1 MHRSAIRAVLRRA
14 PQAARWGLALA
25 ALVAAPSLARGQS
38 AIIYGSLGNF
48 DISNDTG
55 KVCHGF
61 EIELEGVQPG
71 DVRAAFSSNRYGM
84 PEFLATPTGT
94 AVRYSATY
102 DAATGT
108 WSTRTI
114 QHTVPWFS
122 GQCYQWVPATY
133 EDGGCEHFGTYTVGN
148 ATKVTSRWLC
158 EDDTPGSLTPVD
170 PPTAVPYASYY
181 VVPPARPAEPAELVA
196 EVEAPEPAEAPEL
209 YGDAQW
215 IRTFVMQ
222 LPRELSL
229 DELMA
234 DNPGAVPMDPNQLE
248 SDYQILQD
256 EPASGSN
263 GNRRQKRNSGAI
275 EPTTRAIVR
284 RIETWSFTGSYD
296 PVTHEALCLD
306 LTCNVPDPT
315 EIGELLA
322 VQMTAAN
329 VEPDSVVVSVVGGGR
344 VGSADKAIDCGSKC
358 GSVYVAGAQV
368 TLTAKADSGSTFSGW
383 NGACAG
389 TGTCTV
395 AASGIVNVGAV
406 FATASTGGGGGG
418 GTGGGG
424 GGNGGGGGTAT
435 RTLSVK
441 TAGGKA
447 LLTSDVGG
455 INCGKTCSAAVAS
468 GTVVTLS
475 AAPEPGFQFV
485 SWTGACASNQPT
497 CTVAVTASGTAQ
509 ANFIK
514 P

>member
-1 MHRSAIRAVLRRA
+1 MTLSVISTAARRH
-14 PQAARWGLALA
+14 ARWGLALA
-25 ALVAAPSLARGQS
+25 ALVCAPAAGRAQS
-38 AIIYGSLGNF
+38 ALIYGSLSNF
-48 DISNDTG
+48 DIANDTG

-61 EIELEGVQPG
+61 EIELEGVAPG
-71 DVRAAFSSNRYGM
+71 DVRGAFSANRYGM
-84 PEFLATPTGT
+84 PQFVPTPTGT
-94 AVRYSATY
+94 VVRYAAQYDPAT
-102 DAATGT
+102 AA

-133 EDGGCEHFGTYTVGN
+133 EDGGCEHFGTYMVGN

-158 EDDTPGSLTPVD
+158 EDDTPGGLAPVD
-170 PPTAVPYASYY
+170 PPTAVPYAAYY
-181 VVPPARPAEPAELVA
+181 VAPPARADNPPQLVA

-215 IRTFVMQ
+215 IRTYVMQ

-229 DELMA
+229 EELMA
-234 DNPGAVPMDPNQLE
+234 DNPDAVPMNLNQLE
-248 SDYQILQD
+248 SDYQVIQD

-263 GNRRQKRNSGAI
+263 GNRRQKRNSGNI

-284 RIETWSFTGSYD
+284 RIETWSFTGNYD

-329 VEPDSVVVSVVGGGR
+329 VQPDSVVVSLVGGGR
-344 VGSADKAIDCGSKC
+344 VSSADRLIDCGNKC
-358 GSVYVAGAQV
+358 AASYSAGAV
-368 TLTAKADSGSTFSGW
+368 VSLTARAASGSTFSGW

-389 TGTCTV
+389 TGACTV

-406 FATASTGGGGGG
+406 FVTAPSGGGGGG
-418 GTGGGG
+418 GGATGGGG
-424 GGNGGGGGTAT
+424 GATT

-447 LLTSDVGG
+447 LVTSNVGG
-455 INCGKTCSAAVAS
+455 ISCGKTCSANVAS
-468 GTVVTLS
+468 GTVVTLT

-485 SWTGACASNQPT
+485 SWTGACTSDQPA
-497 CTVAVTASGTAQ
+497 CTVTVTASGTAQ